1 MCNEILDE
9 AASSAA
15 TKWSGKVFSCQQ
27 CPGSRGS
34 FQRRGTY
41 FFCPGILSISR
52 LQSIAP
58 RVCTGS
64 DLVGSY
70 RGEEISAQLSEE
82 DRQQMDTWGRIT
94 LWMRMMPS

>member
-52 LQSIAP
+52 CKALHQEFAP
-58 RVCTGS
+58 DRIWW
-64 DLVGSY
+64 DHIVGRRFLRS
-70 RGEEISAQLSEE
+70 
-82 DRQQMDTWGRIT
+82 
-94 LWMRMMPS
+94 